1 MPVETMNQTLENLRE
16 RGQKQGF
23 LTDRDLADALSKNN
37 NNSEPLD
44 VETIEAFMEQIEE
57 SGVSVVAK
65 APKRDSADEREPTP
79 EELEPASELEE
90 STQAWLRRAGKV
102 ALLTHDQEITLAR
115 RMETPRSKFEAEE
128 AKNTLILANLRL
140 VASVARRYLGHG
152 MPIEDL
158 MQEGTIGL
166 IRAVER
172 FNYRKGYRFST
183 YAIWWIRRAI
193 SRAIADQA
201 RLIRLPVHVTDTLG
215 RINKTRGTLRERLGR
230 MPTRSELA
238 SELSMTE
245 EKLTELLRGAIEPL
259 SLETPI
265 GEEGESRLAD
275 LIPATD
281 AQNPVVEATRG
292 ALRDE
297 IMLALEDL
305 TPRERDVI
313 LLRYGLNGDEPKT
326 LEEVGRELEVTRE
339 RVRQIESSALTKL
352 RKRSRTRRLRELI
365 S

>member
-1 MPVETMNQTLENLRE
+1 MPTKISERKERLRDQG
-16 RGQKQGF
+16 RKLGF
-23 LTDRDLADALSKNN
+23 LDPAAADSLRRHEDPDNTEGTEGPTETAEVIGAAMLP
-37 NNSEPLD
+37 ELPAI
-44 VETIEAFMEQIEE
+44 TIEKE
-57 SGVSVVAK
+57 
-65 APKRDSADEREPTP
+65 ADEPEP
-79 EELEPASELEE
+79 SVELEE
-90 STQAWLRRAGKV
+90 STQAWLRRAGRV
-102 ALLTHDQEITLAR
+102 SLLSHEQEITLAR
-115 RMETPRSKFEAEE
+115 RMESPRNPRDWVDAR
-128 AKNTLILANLRL
+128 NTLISANLRL

-166 IRAVER
+166 MRAVER
-172 FNYRKGYRFST
+172 FNYKKNFRFST

-230 MPTRSELA
+230 MPTRT
-238 SELSMTE
+238 ELSAALNMTE
-245 EKLTELLRGAIEPL
+245 EKLSELLRGAIEPL

-281 AQNPVVEATRG
+281 AQNPLAEATKG

-297 IMLALEDL
+297 LDAALDEL
-305 TPRERDVI
+305 TPREKEVI
-313 LLRYGLNGDEPKT
+313 KLRYGLDGNEPRT

-339 RVRQIESSALTKL
+339 RVRQIESSALSKL
-352 RKRSRTRRLRELI
+352 RKRGKSRRLKELM